1 MNIGDLVGGK
11 YRLEKL
17 LGEGAMGEV
26 WAARNERTDRA
37 FAVKFM
43 LSQYARDA
51 TLVQRFLNEARVC
64 GRLEHPSLVEIYDLG
79 IADEFGGAPFLVMEL
94 LRGEGLDSLFQ
105 RVGKVEGRKFIP
117 IMLEVAQAL
126 DLAHQ
131 AGIVHRDLKPA
142 NIFLHRNRKGEVV
155 PKILD
160 FGVSKST
167 SAENEL
173 GLTQAGMILGSPL
186 YMSPEQARGQTD
198 IDPRADLWSLGVI
211 LYQAL
216 AGVVPFNE
224 NNYNAVLSAILTHK
238 HRTLRDIDRSIPQL
252 LSNAVDECLVKDR
265 NRRMASAAKLA
276 QRLEEVM
283 LYYARLELPPKSVR
297 PKAPEMPSRPA
308 SGRAG
313 RGAPTPPQDLAGGEG
328 SEATEVMDRDSL
340 REVFASNGWATP
352 GAIAPRKIQSQP
364 IRGGAAA
371 QPAAPPA
378 PRPPTP
384 SLESL
389 EPEEGESPSSRT
401 AVLRRAWIADI
412 ASVLQTSKTD
422 DIAEDAIDRSTERSI
437 RVARVKTMSEAI
449 EQELESTPPPP
460 IQPQIPSLSGA
471 AATPQSPG
479 VQPAAKEVKTSS
491 GSTKAAAAVSVIPSE
506 SPVGQSSGGSSTAL
520 TPEDRPKTPVPPGA
534 RSVDVGPPSA
544 IVGKQRAPAFV
555 ALIVLGLLVGL
566 AVAFAL
572 SR

>member
-43 LSQYARDA
+43 LSQYARDP

-117 IMLEVAQAL
+117 VMVEVSQAL
-126 DLAHQ
+126 ELAHQ

-142 NIFLHRNRKGEVV
+142 NIFLHRNRKGEVI

-238 HRTLRDIDRSIPQL
+238 HRSLREIDRTIPQL

-265 NRRMASAAKLA
+265 NRRMVSAAKLA
-276 QRLEEVM
+276 ERLEEVM
-283 LYYARLELPPKSVR
+283 LYYARLELPAKSTR
-297 PKAPEMPSRPA
+297 PRAPEVPSRSVA
-308 SGRAG
+308 GRSV
-313 RGAPTPPQDLAGGEG
+313 RGAPTPPQDLAGGES

-340 REVFASNGWATP
+340 REVFASNGWGTP
-352 GAIAPRKIQSQP
+352 GALAGRKIQSQP
-364 IRGGAAA
+364 QRGGAAA
-371 QPAAPPA
+371 AAAAAQPVAPPA

-384 SLESL
+384 SMESI

-412 ASVLQTSKTD
+412 ASVLQTTKTD
-422 DIAEDAIDRSTERSI
+422 DIAEDAMDRGTERAI
-437 RVARVKTMSEAI
+437 RVAKLQTQSNAI
-449 EQELESTPPPP
+449 EQNLESTPPPP
-460 IQPQIPSLSGA
+460 AQPNPPVAGDS
-471 AATPQSPG
+471 ATPQSPG
-479 VQPAAKEVKTSS
+479 VQPAAPEVRASSS
-491 GSTKAAAAVSVIPSE
+491 GSTRAAAAASS
-506 SPVGQSSGGSSTAL
+506 SSSGRQRVPPVTSLVEPTLTDTAA
-520 TPEDRPKTPVPPGA
+520 PKTHDPGP
-534 RSVDVGPPSA
+534 RSEL
-544 IVGKQRAPAFV
+544 VGKKRVPAFIG
-555 ALIVLGLLVGL
+555 LIVLGLLIGI